1 MDYAMPYDAIAP
13 AGRYVQSQRIAKMLP
28 RLRELSAARVKA
40 DRDLQ
45 NNVWYANYRRRILD
59 ENSLSLNKE
68 KRKAQIEELRSFK
81 KNCDADRKVRYEKMS
96 HEDAEHLTVYRLNLS
111 DVLAQDLPLASKEDK
126 EKFMR
131 EAKDPEDELEDTI
144 DYPSTLDPVLREALY
159 IVRDMVDLH

>member
-1 MDYAMPYDAIAP
+1 
-13 AGRYVQSQRIAKMLP
+13 MLP
-28 RLRELSAARVKA
+28 RLRELSAARVKV

-96 HEDAEHLTVYRLNLS
+96 HEDAEHLTVYRLNL
-111 DVLAQDLPLASKEDK
+111 PPASKDDK